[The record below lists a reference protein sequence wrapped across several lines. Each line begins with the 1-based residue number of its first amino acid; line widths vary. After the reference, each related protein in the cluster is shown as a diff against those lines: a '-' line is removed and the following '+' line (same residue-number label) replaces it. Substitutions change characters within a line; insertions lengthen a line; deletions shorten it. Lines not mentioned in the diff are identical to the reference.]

1 VPCSAFYDFA
11 ERVTTKSKLERIK
24 INYINKWKKRK
35 ELKQILYWLEWKKE
49 HYRQQRSALIIHSC
63 CSCCRARPR
72 AGGKNSYIYERHNFS
87 TVANIQSSPAFN
99 KRHSLWVRLTHWIGT
114 VAFLLLVITGF
125 EILMVHPRLYWGE
138 VGNDLTPA
146 FLELPVSRNYK
157 HEGYEK
163 RIAFFTS
170 KESPVSAVRTYDIF
184 NENGWGRSLH
194 FLSAWIL
201 VVTGLC
207 YLIAAIF
214 SGHLNR
220 QLLPKKISYGSFS
233 PDVKDHLVKKIP
245 QPMAGSQYGL
255 LQKTTYS
262 VVLLLLFPVVILTG
276 LTLSPTITAACPFL
290 LKIFFGYQSAR
301 TIHFFASFLLVL
313 FLLIHVVMV
322 IRTGFK
328 KNMLA
333 MTIGNKK
340 ASDEKQ

>member
-1 VPCSAFYDFA
+1 
-11 ERVTTKSKLERIK
+11 
-24 INYINKWKKRK
+24 
-35 ELKQILYWLEWKKE
+35 
-49 HYRQQRSALIIHSC
+49 
-63 CSCCRARPR
+63 
-72 AGGKNSYIYERHNFS
+72 
-87 TVANIQSSPAFN
+87 VANIQSSPPFN
-99 KRHSLWVRLTHWIGT
+99 KRHSLWVRLTHWVGT

-163 RIAFFTS
+163 RTAFFTN

-214 SGHLNR
+214 SGHMNR
-220 QLLPKKISYGSFS
+220 QLLPKKNLS
-233 PDVKDHLVKKIP
+233 
-245 QPMAGSQYGL
+245 QPMARSQYGL

-276 LTLSPTITAACPFL
+276 LTLSPAITAACPFL

-333 MTIGNKK
+333 MTIGNKNV
-340 ASDEKQ
+340 SDEKQ